1 MTVGVMNRVTYIA
14 LAAVGIMSL
23 IAAMFA
29 PRAADA
35 PTEQVA
41 ATKAKTDEAGKALTL
56 SRDGS
61 GQFTLR
67 AEVNGSEVE
76 FLVDTGADVVAL
88 TETEAEALGV
98 LPDESEFQPTMQTA
112 SGVGYGAPVMLD
124 EIEIAGQKLHDVEA
138 VVVKDLG
145 TNLLGQSALRRLGSV
160 ELKGD
165 KMVIK
170 PR

>member
-1 MTVGVMNRVTYIA
+1 MNRVTYIA

-23 IAAMFA
+23 IAAMLA
-29 PRAADA
+29 PRAAEA
-35 PTEQVA
+35 PVLQA
-41 ATKAKTDEAGKALTL
+41 APAKAASVEAAKALTL
-56 SRDGS
+56 IRDGS

-67 AEVNGSEVE
+67 ADVNGSEVE

-88 TETEAEALGV
+88 TEAEAEALGV
-98 LPDESEFQPTMQTA
+98 LPDESEFLPTMQTA
-112 SGVGYGAPVMLD
+112 SGTGYGAPVTLD
-124 EIEIAGQKLHDVEA
+124 EIEIAGQKLHDVDA

>member
-1 MTVGVMNRVTYIA
+1 MNRVTYIA

-23 IAAMFA
+23 LAAIFA
-29 PRAADA
+29 PRAAEA
-35 PTEQVA
+35 PVA
-41 ATKAKTDEAGKALTL
+41 VVDSAAKAGSGAADKALTL

-61 GQFTLR
+61 GQFTMR
-67 AEVNGSEVE
+67 VEVNGSEVE

-88 TETEAEALGV
+88 TEAEAEVLGV

-112 SGVGYGAPVMLD
+112 SGVGYGAPITLE
-124 EIEIAGQKLHDVEA
+124 EIEIAGQKLHDVDA

-145 TNLLGQSALRRLGSV
+145 TNLLGQSALRQLGSV

>member
-1 MTVGVMNRVTYIA
+1 MNRVTYIA

-23 IAAMFA
+23 IAAMFVPRSAEA
-29 PRAADA
+29 PVD
-35 PTEQVA
+35 TA
-41 ATKAKTDEAGKALTL
+41 ATGKAQKDEKSKAMTL
-56 SRDGS
+56 IRDGS

-67 AEVNGSEVE
+67 ADVNGSEVE

-88 TETEAEALGV
+88 TEAEAEALGV
-98 LPDESEFQPTMQTA
+98 LPDESEFEPTMQTA
-112 SGVGYGAPVMLD
+112 SGTGYGAAVTLD

>member
-1 MTVGVMNRVTYIA
+1 MNRVTILA
-14 LAAVGIMSL
+14 LAAVGIMCM
-23 IAAMFA
+23 IAAVLMPQA
-29 PRAADA
+29 TDA
-35 PTEQVA
+35 PASSAVTA
-41 ATKAKTDEAGKALTL
+41 KAKPDETGKALTL
-56 SRDGS
+56 LRDGS
-61 GQFTLR
+61 GQFTLLV
-67 AEVNGSEVE
+67 EVNGSEVE

-88 TETEAEALGV
+88 TEAEAEALGV

-112 SGVGYGAPVMLD
+112 SGVGYGAPVTLE
-124 EIEIAGQKLHDVEA
+124 EIEIAGQKLHDVDA

>member
-1 MTVGVMNRVTYIA
+1 MNRVTYIA
-14 LAAVGIMSL
+14 LVAVGIMSL
-23 IAAMFA
+23 VAALFA
-29 PRAADA
+29 PGATEA
-35 PTEQVA
+35 PVQQA
-41 ATKAKTDEAGKALTL
+41 ATKPKGAEAGKALTL

-88 TETEAEALGV
+88 TEAEAEALGV
-98 LPDESEFQPTMQTA
+98 LPDESEFQPSMQTA
-112 SGVGYGAPVMLD
+112 SGVGYGAPITLD
-124 EIEIAGQKLHDVEA
+124 EIEIAGQKLHDVDA

-170 PR
+170 PS